1 MRDEEEI
8 RLLVFDKQTEKI
20 VFMETV
26 KQKTEKY
33 RQLIQ
38 EYLTDFDI
46 LTSQVVKIINLA
58 GSPKTSELFCQ
69 SVFHVNL
76 SFIEAV

>member
-1 MRDEEEI
+1 
-8 RLLVFDKQTEKI
+8 
-20 VFMETV
+20 METV

-46 LTSQVVKIINLA
+46 LTNQVVKIINLA
-58 GSPKTSELFCQ
+58 GSPKGHS
-69 SVFHVNL
+69 
-76 SFIEAV
+76 APR